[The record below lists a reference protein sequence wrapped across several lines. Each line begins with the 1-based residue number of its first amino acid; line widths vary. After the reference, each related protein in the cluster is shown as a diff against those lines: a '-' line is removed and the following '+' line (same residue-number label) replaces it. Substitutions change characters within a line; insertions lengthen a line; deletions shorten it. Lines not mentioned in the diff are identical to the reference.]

1 MACQPA
7 RWPLVAEESKGH
19 DGAPLPRVLLRRTA
33 SSVIYSVT
41 ILGVFAVRRGGTT
54 LCRSNTTTEDF
65 ARWVLG
71 TAETQPRGARRA
83 PSNDP
88 FE

>member
-1 MACQPA
+1 MMVLRCH
-7 RWPLVAEESKGH
+7 ESCY
-19 DGAPLPRVLLRRTA
+19 GATA

-41 ILGVFAVRRGGTT
+41 ILGSFAMRRSGTI
-54 LCRSNTTTEDF
+54 LCGSNTTTEDF

-88 FE
+88 LE

>member
-19 DGAPLPRVLLRRTA
+19 DGAPLHKSCYGATA

-41 ILGVFAVRRGGTT
+41 ILGSFAMRRGGTI
-54 LCRSNTTTEDF
+54 LCGSNTTTEDF

-88 FE
+88 LE